1 MLLHEENNLQE
12 VNVLP
17 NSKSAIKRV
26 RVSEKKNAERTSK
39 KSALKTTLKKVNT
52 EAAGNNCSED
62 TLKLAV
68 KALDRAAANKLIHKN
83 AAARKISRL
92 TKAYNAGKAN

>member
-1 MLLHEENNLQE
+1 M
-12 VNVLP
+12 P

-26 RVSEKKNAERTSK
+26 KVAGKKNAQRTSK
-39 KSALKTTLKKVNT
+39 KSELKTTLKKVKTDVEN
-52 EAAGNNCSED
+52 NNCNEE

-92 TKAYNAGKAN
+92 TKAYNTGNAN